1 MVLLILAG
9 IWAVV
14 LIPPMLRARAESSP
28 ADSIGDFR
36 RQLRVLQ
43 RTRPAP
49 GVGHDLPA
57 AALEPVPLRPMRGAP
72 AVGAERPL
80 APPSRSPRQSGL
92 GQHRPSRRVATAP
105 MPKPVQSSAQRAQTI
120 RRRREVLFT
129 LLMGIGTTFVLA
141 MVLSAPALW
150 VLHLVMD
157 GLLLGFLAL
166 LVRIRS
172 IAAEKE
178 MKLRFLP
185 SAPARPQPALV
196 MRRSATN

>member
-1 MVLLILAG
+1 
-9 IWAVV
+9 
-14 LIPPMLRARAESSP
+14 
-28 ADSIGDFR
+28 
-36 RQLRVLQ
+36 
-43 RTRPAP
+43 
-49 GVGHDLPA
+49 
-57 AALEPVPLRPMRGAP
+57 
-72 AVGAERPL
+72 
-80 APPSRSPRQSGL
+80 
-92 GQHRPSRRVATAP
+92 
-105 MPKPVQSSAQRAQTI
+105 MPSSAQRARTI

-129 LLMGIGTTFVLA
+129 LLMGMGTTFVLA

-166 LVRIRS
+166 LVRMRS

-185 SAPARPQPALV
+185 PVPARPQPALV